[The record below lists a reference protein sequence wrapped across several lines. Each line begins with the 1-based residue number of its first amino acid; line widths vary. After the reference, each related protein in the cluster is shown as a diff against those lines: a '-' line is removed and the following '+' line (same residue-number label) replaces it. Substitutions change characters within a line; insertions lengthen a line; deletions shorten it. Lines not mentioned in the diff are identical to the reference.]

1 MNPFVVGKTY
11 LGVADG
17 KVFNNI
23 TFKVIKI
30 SEKKITFKVNGKWAD
45 STRTFQS
52 TVPIIERKEFHWKQK
67 AEVKRIGLLVDSDL
81 EAVF

>member
-1 MNPFVVGKTY
+1 MKFAVGKSY

-23 TFKVIKI
+23 TFKCIKI
-30 SEKKITFKVNGKWAD
+30 SEKKITFKIIGRWAD
-45 STRTFQS
+45 STRRFQS

-67 AEVKRIGLLVDSDL
+67 AYVNKIGLLVDSDL